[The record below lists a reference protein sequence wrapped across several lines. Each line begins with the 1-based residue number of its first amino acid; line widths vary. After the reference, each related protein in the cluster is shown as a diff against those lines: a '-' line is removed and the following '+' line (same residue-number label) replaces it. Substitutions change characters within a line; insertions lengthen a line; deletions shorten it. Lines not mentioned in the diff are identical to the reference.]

1 MFALRR
7 LFGDLRRADQRGV
20 VVSSPL
26 VDSGWRVID
35 APSSFAIRYS
45 QNDLDETLR
54 MALIGEL
61 DLTAVGML
69 DEHLRDLKPSGL
81 RVRLDLSG
89 LRFMDCSG
97 LNTIVAA
104 LTEAER
110 AGRPLE
116 VDPQLTSGVQR
127 MIRLADVAEVFW
139 PVSRCGRG
147 FSSEPSPAPVS
158 AGYAA
163 SVLAAAAAVA

>member
-1 MFALRR
+1 
-7 LFGDLRRADQRGV
+7 
-20 VVSSPL
+20 
-26 VDSGWRVID
+26 
-35 APSSFAIRYS
+35 
-45 QNDLDETLR
+45 
-54 MALIGEL
+54 
-61 DLTAVGML
+61 
-69 DEHLRDLKPSGL
+69 
-81 RVRLDLSG
+81 LDLSG